1 MSTLLATFPMPFGA
15 RTKLALVLT
24 VSILLSENCTFEL
37 GSPVFQTFAK
47 FKLTSL
53 NAVRNGSPVPSFAA
67 APMLIVI

>member
-1 MSTLLATFPMPFGA
+1 MSTLLYTTPIPFGA

-24 VSILLSENCTFEL
+24 VSILLFENCIFEV
-37 GSPVFQTFAK
+37 GSPVFQTFEK

-53 NAVRNGSPVPSFAA
+53 NAVRNGSPVPSLAA